1 MPLGHAQLRAKLLW
15 EVACER
21 LRNTLEPPIGP
32 HESSAADR
40 QQAHQLV
47 HEALDAIC
55 EAYSIDSIP
64 ASDLQ
69 APTNPPPQPDGK
81 AGKAQTS

>member
-1 MPLGHAQLRAKLLW
+1 MPVGHAQLRAKLLW
-15 EVACER
+15 EAACER
-21 LRNTLEPPIGP
+21 LRNTLEPPIGT
-32 HESSAADR
+32 HESSAAER

-55 EAYSIDSIP
+55 EAYKIDSIAAP
-64 ASDLQ
+64 DLQ
-69 APTNPPPQPDGK
+69 APPNLPQPDGE